1 MKRLFDPQK
10 IQARSFEMI
19 NGLLRSSKL
28 PAGEKKIL
36 QRVIHATTDTQYIQ
50 DLCFHP
56 KAVTSGLK
64 AIRSGRNVVCDVNMV
79 KAGVNAKLLSGF
91 GGKVI
96 CLIDDEAVVQKA
108 SKGKI
113 TRAILA
119 IRKSV
124 VEMAGGIVSI
134 GNAPTALFELCDLI
148 RKGKAKPA
156 LVVGIPV
163 GFVGAL
169 ESKQEL
175 ISLGTPYITNQSPKG
190 GSSVAAAITNALL
203 HLAKED

>member
-1 MKRLFDPQK
+1 MKRLLDPKK
-10 IQARSFEMI
+10 IQEKSFQI
-19 NGLLRSSKL
+19 IDGLLRSSKL

-36 QRVIHATTDTQYIQ
+36 QRVIHATTDTGYAQ

-56 KAVTSGLK
+56 KAVASGIK
-64 AIRSGRNVVCDVNMV
+64 AIRLGKNVVCDVNMV
-79 KAGVNAKLLSGF
+79 KAGVNAKLLAGF
-91 GGKVI
+91 GGKVL
-96 CLIDDEAVVQKA
+96 CRIDDEDVVRKA

-119 IRKSV
+119 VRKSV
-124 VEMAGGIVSI
+124 AEMAGGIVSI

-148 RKGKAKPA
+148 KKGKAKPA

-175 ISLGTPYITNQSPKG
+175 MALGIPYITNQSPKG
-190 GSSVAAAITNALL
+190 GSSVAAAMTNALL